1 VKKKILLI
9 PLALLLAISLV
20 AIGCPAPAPPPP
32 PPPAPPTVRVPT
44 LAEPMTLEEIEAA
57 LEPLRGRELVVVSWG
72 GAWQRTQT
80 KAQLDPFAEKF
91 GIKVIQESPTD
102 LAKIMAMVDAGNT
115 TWDVVDVETRQ
126 PEMLGPRGYLEEL
139 DYTII
144 DPRTTVPEAVTPWAI
159 GTIFWSTVLVYHEE
173 AFPEGGPQSFVDFWD
188 VEKFPGP
195 RSLRQNPYGNI
206 MFALV
211 ADGVPVD
218 QIYPLL
224 WTKKEETL
232 DRAFR
237 KLDEIKPHITVWWT
251 SGSQPVE
258 LLARKEVVMA
268 TAYNGRIYELQQE
281 GIPLKIV
288 WNGAHASIDSWVIP
302 KGAPNKDVAMLFIAW
317 ATQPEIQ
324 ASITEFIPYGPPNT
338 LANAYIDP
346 TWGPVV
352 SGLPSAPEN
361 LAVQVIAD
369 GVWWGENIE
378 QLLERWTEWVLE

>member
-1 VKKKILLI
+1 MKKKILLI
-9 PLALLLAISLV
+9 PLALLLVISLV
-20 AIGCPAPAPPPP
+20 AIGCPAPEPPPP
-32 PPPAPPTVRVPT
+32 TPPAPRVPT

-72 GAWQRTQT
+72 GAWQRAQT
-80 KAQLDPFAEKF
+80 KGQLDPFAEKF

-188 VEKFPGP
+188 VENFPGP
-195 RSLRQNPYGNI
+195 RSLRQDPSGNI
-206 MFALV
+206 IFALV

-251 SGSQPVE
+251 TGSMPVE

-288 WNGAHASIDSWVIP
+288 WNGAEASIDSWVIP

-361 LAVQVIAD
+361 LAVQVKAD

-378 QLLERWTEWVLE
+378 QLLERWTEWMLE